1 MLCYKLLLLSCYVR
15 RIVVYTGLLL
25 YRRDAD
31 NDRIKM
37 ALSVTVLLLMP
48 GNLLVIAVYVRR
60 LTTSIRL
67 YMFGLAVSDTAICF
81 NAIVLGGAFSRGP
94 IPPWLEQAMV
104 YVYDV
109 ALFYSVFVLTMI
121 SVERYMS
128 VRSPTH
134 FTFRFVFLCVCA
146 FARAR
151 VCVCACVRVC
161 ASVCVCAC
169 VCAVCASVYV
179 CVAVSVRVPVGLLT

>member
-1 MLCYKLLLLSCYVR
+1 MYDVLLYRPDVSLYPPDV
-15 RIVVYTGLLL
+15 LLL
-25 YRRDAD
+25 YRPDVLLYRPGAG

-121 SVERYMS
+121 SVERYLS

-134 FTFRFVFLCVCA
+134 FTFRLVCVC
-146 FARAR
+146 
-151 VCVCACVRVC
+151 VCVCACVRACVRSC
-161 ASVCVCAC
+161 VRVRVCVC
-169 VCAVCASVYV
+169 V
-179 CVAVSVRVPVGLLT
+179 